1 MAGHLNLGSRLQ
13 TFTALILITS
23 FFLYIHPPT
32 LAVLILGISIDEYHR
47 CVRQLPNAILPLS
60 PTPSSPSKPAA
71 HATQR
76 LTPYTPAS
84 RAFHILCA
92 CLICLSALHGHTAL
106 TATTLLVNCIILTH
120 SLTVNAHTTRPMT
133 TAALVMIGDLFG
145 HVYLSFLWSHS
156 VLYFQLPSS
165 PSSLLLSPSLLSSHT
180 PAGFFSRHPLLLL
193 LYPITTTVA
202 GENAALFIGRAIGSH
217 PLAPAISPNKSLEG
231 AFAQLLASVAVS
243 VVYCHM
249 LLPVV
254 GWHDGV
260 LMGGM
265 LGVVGVAGDL
275 FESFLKRAV
284 NVKDVGSLLPG
295 TGGMLDR
302 VDGLTLTF
310 PAVYYY
316 VRLRYG
322 L

>member
-1 MAGHLNLGSRLQ
+1 MAGHLNLGSRLK
-13 TFTALILITS
+13 TFTGLVLITS
-23 FFLYIHPPT
+23 LFLYIHPPT
-32 LAVLILGISIDEYHR
+32 LALLMLAISIDEYHR
-47 CVRQLPNAILPLS
+47 CVRQLPNAILPLAPTPTS
-60 PTPSSPSKPAA
+60 PTQPAP
-71 HATQR
+71 HATHR
-76 LTPYTPAS
+76 LPPYTSTS
-84 RAFHILCA
+84 RAFHITCSS
-92 CLICLSALHGHTAL
+92 LICLSALHSHTAL
-106 TATTLLVNCIILTH
+106 TASTLCVNCLLLTH
-120 SLTVNAHTTRPMT
+120 SLIVNAHTSRPLT

-145 HVYLSFLWSHS
+145 HAYLSFLWSHS
-156 VLYFQLPSS
+156 LLFFHLPTPS
-165 PSSLLLSPSLLSSHT
+165 PLTSALHLAHTSAT
-180 PAGFFSRHPLLLL
+180 PAGFFAHHPLLLL
-193 LYPITTTVA
+193 LYPVTITVI
-202 GENAALFIGRAIGSH
+202 GENAALFIGRAVGHH
-217 PLAPAISPNKSLEG
+217 PLAPAISPNKSMEG
-231 AFAQLLASVAVS
+231 AFAQLLASVSAS
-243 VVYCHM
+243 VVYVHA

-260 LMGGM
+260 VMGVM
-265 LGVVGVAGDL
+265 IGVVGVVGDL